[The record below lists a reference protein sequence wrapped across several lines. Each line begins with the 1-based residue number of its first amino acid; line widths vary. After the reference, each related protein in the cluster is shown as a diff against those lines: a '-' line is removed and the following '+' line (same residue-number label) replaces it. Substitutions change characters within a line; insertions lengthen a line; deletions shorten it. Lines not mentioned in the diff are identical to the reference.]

1 MPKKKTSYESKAKT
15 VSIKFTSRAAVKM
28 GDNFYTVE
36 ASEERMIPDIP
47 DIDLATEKQLLWDAV
62 NSEVDGQIDD
72 IWEEI
77 ERQKRR
83 K

>member
-1 MPKKKTSYESKAKT
+1 MPRKKSYESKAKT

-36 ASEERMIPDIP
+36 ACEERLIPDLP
-47 DIDLATEKQLLWDAV
+47 DVDLDAERRLLWDEV
-62 NSEVDGQIDD
+62 NRQVDEQVDD
-72 IWEEI
+72 IYAEF
-77 ERQKRR
+77 K